1 MVLVIRRVGL
11 SGVSLSALPGLE
23 GTGRLLV
30 PASGLLTDS
39 CLEAFSNNST
49 LLSIVIV
56 ELGLAI
62 HLNILVFWLA
72 GHEVIVR
79 ANARPSIA
87 GVKSWVGL
95 ENSVIVGA
103 LAATKFAVNNK
114 APGNVLS
121 GFINCTI
128 GKLRVTVAVLGSGR
142 NTHSVAV

>member
-1 MVLVIRRVGL
+1 VVLVIRRVGL

-39 CLEAFSNNST
+39 CLEAFFNNST
-49 LLSIVIV
+49 LLSIPII
-56 ELGLAI
+56 EKPTGKLILAI
-62 HLNILVFWLA
+62 WHA
-72 GHEVIVR
+72 GHKVIVR
-79 ANARPSIA
+79 ANAMPLIA
-87 GVKSWVGL
+87 GVLSWMGL
-95 ENSVIVGA
+95 ENSIIVGA

-121 GFINCTI
+121 GFINFTI

>member
-23 GTGRLLV
+23 STGRLLV

-39 CLEAFSNNST
+39 FLEAFFNNST
-49 LLSIVIV
+49 LLSIPIV
-56 ELGLAI
+56 EVPTGQ
-62 HLNILVFWLA
+62 ILVIWHA

-79 ANARPSIA
+79 ANARPLIA
-87 GVKSWVGL
+87 GVKSWMRL
-95 ENSVIVGA
+95 ENSIIVGA

-121 GFINCTI
+121 GFINFTI